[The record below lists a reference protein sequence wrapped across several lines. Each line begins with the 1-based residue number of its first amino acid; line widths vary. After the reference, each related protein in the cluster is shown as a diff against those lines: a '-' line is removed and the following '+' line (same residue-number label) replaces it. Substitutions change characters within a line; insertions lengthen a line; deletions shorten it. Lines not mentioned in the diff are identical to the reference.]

1 MGHVGGVEDEV
12 KGKSPGLGP
21 LFVLGADELLGA
33 EGEGVV
39 AFGGC
44 VRDCIGFGAERRWPE
59 KREVAEATTGNG
71 ERGYASGRKIEAMA
85 YIPTIAI
92 FLPGP
97 AFARTKGLHVV
108 MPAHSWIWLSGN
120 K

>member
-1 MGHVGGVEDEV
+1 MEGAVDNKCGHIFGQIECMGHVGGVEDEV

-44 VRDCIGFGAERRWPE
+44 VRDCIGFGAERR
-59 KREVAEATTGNG
+59 
-71 ERGYASGRKIEAMA
+71 
-85 YIPTIAI
+85 
-92 FLPGP
+92 
-97 AFARTKGLHVV
+97 
-108 MPAHSWIWLSGN
+108 
-120 K
+120 